1 MATFTGVVM
10 CRTPLLGML
19 SPSIRRH
26 YQHGHWS
33 RRGRCSGVKTKHVA
47 WCLLVFEKMFLTEI
61 STECSCRR
69 LKQLRS
75 SKTYYVVL
83 IPWSII
89 PVPLVRHQ
97 WAGVEARPPGDGQ
110 TAVVPVGGRHRVTR
124 GHQRTRHSP
133 RSSLPIPLAGHL
145 RSRWLQLDTL
155 VHMLRN
161 RCIHPGGCTAFDRLR
176 RCSQRGIRRRSFYL
190 SHPRKAGR

>member
-26 YQHGHWS
+26 HQHGHRS
-33 RRGRCSGVKTKHVA
+33 RRGRCSGVKAKHVA
-47 WCLLVFEKMFLTEI
+47 WWLLVFEKMFLTEI

-83 IPWSII
+83 TPRSII
-89 PVPLVRHQ
+89 PVPLVRQDRKSTRLNSSHV
-97 WAGVEARPPGDGQ
+97 ANSY
-110 TAVVPVGGRHRVTR
+110 AVFCLKKKT
-124 GHQRTRHSP
+124 
-133 RSSLPIPLAGHL
+133 
-145 RSRWLQLDTL
+145 
-155 VHMLRN
+155 
-161 RCIHPGGCTAFDRLR
+161 
-176 RCSQRGIRRRSFYL
+176 
-190 SHPRKAGR
+190 